1 MYNLYMEEKKEKEKK
16 EKEKKAKEEEIY
28 HKKFDS
34 KQII

>member
-1 MYNLYMEEKKEKEKK
+1 MYNIYMEKKKEKEKK

-28 HKKFDS
+28 HKKFES

>member
-16 EKEKKAKEEEIY
+16 EKEKKAKEEENY
-28 HKKFDS
+28 HKKFES

>member
-28 HKKFDS
+28 HKKFGS